1 MGMSR
6 IRVSIDRLVLR
17 GLDPGQQAALTAGL
31 RHELSRLLTDGS
43 KDAAWTQAQ
52 RTPVVRLGRMP
63 LEPGRSG
70 GKKLGTGLGRCIART
85 LKP

>member
-1 MGMSR
+1 MSR

-17 GLDPGQQAALTAGL
+17 GLDAGQQAALTAGL
-31 RHELSRLLTDGS
+31 RHELSRLLADRAG
-43 KDAAWTQAQ
+43 DAAWTQA
-52 RTPVVRLGRMP
+52 RSTPVSRLGRAP

-70 GKKLGTGLGRCIART
+70 GKKLGTQLARGIART